1 MSEIAIDVKDL
12 RVRYRCLNKM
22 SIRKSL
28 FKLKDFSPLCIENT
42 NYMLLEMPM
51 DLNWTPWHYNAV
63 DELVAIGI
71 EPIIAHINRYP
82 TFYLNKLLTFCPIF
96 ATNLLC

>member
-28 FKLKDFSPLCIENT
+28 FKLKKSQVEMFEAVKGISFSVPKGKVKRGCFTAFL
-42 NYMLLEMPM
+42 
-51 DLNWTPWHYNAV
+51 HS
-63 DELVAIGI
+63 
-71 EPIIAHINRYP
+71 
-82 TFYLNKLLTFCPIF
+82 
-96 ATNLLC
+96 